1 MSIPP
6 SISNKP
12 VAIVTGGSRGIGR
25 GIVERLAADG
35 WAVVINFHSRRDAA
49 DELAGQIKKAGGD
62 CLVAQA
68 DIGNSADR
76 ERLLQETRARFGR
89 LDLLVNNAG
98 ITSPGRKDL
107 LEATEESWDQ
117 VMATNLKGPFF
128 LAQGAA
134 REMVKLVDSGTICR
148 GTIINISSI
157 SGFAVSTNRGDYCI
171 AKAAMQMMTWLFA
184 TRLADSQILVYEIC
198 PGVIA
203 SDMTAPVQEKY
214 DKLIA
219 DGMSPIRRWGQ
230 PSDVAAAVSMLA
242 GGALPFST
250 GERIHVDGGFHIQRL

>member
-1 MSIPP
+1 M
-6 SISNKP
+6 
-12 VAIVTGGSRGIGR
+12 AIVTGGSRGIGR

-35 WAVVINFHSRRDAA
+35 WAVAINFHSRRDAA
-49 DELAGQIKKAGGD
+49 DELAAQLASSGGD
-62 CLVAQA
+62 CLVVQG
-68 DIGNSADR
+68 DIASSADR
-76 ERLLQETRARFGR
+76 QRVVAETLTRFGR
-89 LDLLVNNAG
+89 IDLLVNNAG

-117 VMATNLKGPFF
+117 VLGTNLKGPFF
-128 LAQGAA
+128 LAQAAA
-134 REMVKLVDSGTICR
+134 REMVRLVEAGTIDR
-148 GTIINISSI
+148 GTIINVSSI

-184 TRLADSQILVYEIC
+184 TRLADSRILVYEIC

-219 DGMSPIRRWGQ
+219 DGLSPIRRWGQ
-230 PSDVAAAVSMLA
+230 PGDVAAAVSMLA
-242 GGALPFST
+242 SGALPFST

>member
-1 MSIPP
+1 MAVSGNTP
-6 SISNKP
+6 STRP

-25 GIVERLAADG
+25 SIAERLAADG
-35 WAVVINFHSRRDAA
+35 FAVVINYFSRRDAA
-49 DELAGQIKKAGGD
+49 DEVASTLQGAGGEA
-62 CLVAQA
+62 LVVQA
-68 DIGNSADR
+68 DVGMTADR
-76 ERLLQETRARFGR
+76 QRLIAETMAHFGR

-117 VMATNLKGPFF
+117 VFATNLKGPFF
-128 LAQGAA
+128 LAQAA
-134 REMVKLVDSGTICR
+134 ANEMVQQKQP

-157 SGFAVSTNRGDYCI
+157 SAFAVSTNRADYCM
-171 AKAAMQMMTWLFA
+171 AKAAMQMMTWLLA
-184 TRLADSQILVYEIC
+184 TRLADEQIRVYEIC

-230 PSDVAAAVSMLA
+230 PGDVAASVSMLA
-242 GGALPFST
+242 SGSLPFST
-250 GERIHVDGGFHIQRL
+250 GERIHVDGGFHIRRL

>member
-1 MSIPP
+1 MDQRPP
-6 SISNKP
+6 ISTRP

-35 WAVVINFHSRRDAA
+35 FGVAINYFSRRDAA
-49 DELAGQIKKAGGD
+49 DELAAQISVGGGEA
-62 CLVAQA
+62 LVIQA
-68 DIGNSADR
+68 DVGKSADR
-76 ERLLQETRARFGR
+76 LRLVQATLQHFGR

-98 ITSPGRKDL
+98 ITSPGRMDL
-107 LEATEESWDQ
+107 LEATEEGWDQ
-117 VMATNLKGPFF
+117 VFDTNLKGPFF
-128 LAQGAA
+128 LAQHAA
-134 REMVKLVDSGTICR
+134 REMRRLSGEGVIPG

-157 SGFAVSTNRGDYCI
+157 SAFAVSTNRADYCI
-171 AKAAMQMMTWLFA
+171 AKSAMQILTWLFA
-184 TRLADSQILVYEIC
+184 TRLADDGIRVYEIC

-219 DGMSPIRRWGQ
+219 EGLSPIRRWGQ

-242 GGALPFST
+242 SGALPFST
-250 GERIHVDGGFHIQRL
+250 GERFHVDGGFHIRRL